1 MQAKPVVTFSKSPV
15 FLFLPPNNNE
25 YFPNKIP
32 LHKE

>member
-1 MQAKPVVTFSKSPV
+1 MQAKPMVTFSEFPV
-15 FLFLPPNNNE
+15 SLFLQPNNNE